1 MFIASIESPMD
12 EYLALK
18 LQARVLKSLLEER
31 ESVFETTDATLPM
44 LRELYDDVRTA
55 MKRMM
60 RLRRTPFLDGCATSI
75 EPEGYNLYRAIDELI
90 ASVREILTWIE
101 RNLPDT
107 APLTPPNQWAGDNL
121 VQFSLKPAKTKP
133 LRQLMRAVVEAIQ

>member
-1 MFIASIESPMD
+1 MD

-18 LQARVLKSLLEER
+18 RQARELKSLLEER
-31 ESVFETTDATLPM
+31 ESVLETTDATLPM

-75 EPEGYNLYRAIDELI
+75 EPEGYNLYPAIDELI

-107 APLTPPNQWAGDNL
+107 VPLTPPNQWAGDNL
-121 VQFSLKPAKTKP
+121 VQFSLKPVKTKP